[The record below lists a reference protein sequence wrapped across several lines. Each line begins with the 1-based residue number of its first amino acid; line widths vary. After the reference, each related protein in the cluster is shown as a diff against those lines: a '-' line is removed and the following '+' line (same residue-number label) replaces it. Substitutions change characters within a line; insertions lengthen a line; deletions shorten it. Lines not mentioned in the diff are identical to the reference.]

1 MIEMHDIDGL
11 TALASTRLGNRQFI
25 DDTFIGRDI
34 RKEEFAN
41 LFGSKKRK
49 DSIARVRQ
57 EQNARWAAVPAKT
70 CDEIKAAL
78 TMVSIE
84 VEKLT
89 KLSATSKDFWI
100 IPQLE
105 TAREWEGK
113 FKQLQATN
121 RCLELE
127 EEAKKKAERE
137 LTLQTLTNLSDTTVE
152 KAKADLAQSQ
162 GTSLGQTV
170 SSIAGGNNKL
180 LLYGGIG
187 VGVVLLIL
195 LIRK

>member
-11 TALASTRLGNRQFI
+11 TALSPTRLGNRQFI
-25 DDTFIGRDI
+25 DDTYKGKDVRVD
-34 RKEEFAN
+34 EFAN

-49 DSIARVRQ
+49 ESIARVRQ
-57 EQNARWAAVPAKT
+57 EQNARWAAVPAKS

-78 TMVSIE
+78 TMVAIE

-105 TAREWEGK
+105 TARIWEGK
-113 FKQLQATN
+113 FKQMQASN

-152 KAKADLAQSQ
+152 KAKADLAQSS
-162 GTSLGQTV
+162 GSSLGQTV
-170 SSIAGGNNKL
+170 TALTGGNNKL

-187 VGVVLLIL
+187 LGAVLLIL
-195 LIRK
+195 LLRK